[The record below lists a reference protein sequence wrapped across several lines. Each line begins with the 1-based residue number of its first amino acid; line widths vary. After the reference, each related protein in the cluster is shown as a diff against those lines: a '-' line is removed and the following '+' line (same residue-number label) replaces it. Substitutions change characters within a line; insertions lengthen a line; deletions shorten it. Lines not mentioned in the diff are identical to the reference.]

1 MNIRFGATHFFNT
14 RVMGPSQ
21 TRELQGK
28 ALGNPHNTL
37 RQIGD
42 VLIVDTGKA
51 SLESEADRHLLK
63 LGEGLAQGVDNGKK
77 TRLRGVYEHTET
89 TGESLHELG
98 ISAGM
103 IEKAGRKITPF
114 HDLMGM

>member
-1 MNIRFGATHFFNT
+1 MNVRFGATHFFNT
-14 RVMGPSQ
+14 RVIGPSQ
-21 TRELQGK
+21 ARELQGK

-37 RQIGD
+37 RKIGD
-42 VLIVDTGKA
+42 VLIVDTGRA
-51 SLESEADRHLLK
+51 NLESAADRELVK
-63 LGEGLAQGVDNGKK
+63 LGESMSQGMDNGKK

-98 ISAGM
+98 TSAGM

-114 HDLMGM
+114 HDIMSI